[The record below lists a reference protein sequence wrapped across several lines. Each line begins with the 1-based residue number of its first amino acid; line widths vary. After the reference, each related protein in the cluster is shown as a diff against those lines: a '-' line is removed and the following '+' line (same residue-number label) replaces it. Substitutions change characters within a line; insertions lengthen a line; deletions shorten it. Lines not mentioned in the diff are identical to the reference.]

1 MKATRRDIEF
11 YQENMDRLQS
21 EKDREAA
28 RAVSMERELRELR
41 EGRAED
47 RRQMKEL
54 LGELRESS
62 RKLDRLEKSLEKK
75 DARIEELTARV
86 MELTGK
92 LANADYASFL
102 NRSRRF
108 KRSSE
113 QSRLLNRRDRKGRD
127 EEKDDFDGTPPSG
140 GTEAGITD
148 GSVPLPSVRKGNAGN
163 HAADGPSA
171 CDEKIVHKY
180 TDYFRLPEG
189 ARLMMRDGQPDKTLF
204 YFIEHRPAR
213 NICHVYEVVR
223 YIDADN
229 ETFRSSLPPEVKG
242 MTPVEGC
249 PLTSE
254 LLAMLITYRYGL
266 HLPEYRVREALRE
279 QGLRL
284 GNSVIDRYYG
294 MAEEKLMRLLQNT
307 LHREVADAG
316 YLMVDETT
324 AIVCVRDEASDA
336 RAYMKKYIWA
346 FFNKEKKLVEYVY
359 EGGSRSREVIRN
371 FFRTLDNL
379 NLTVTTD
386 GYAAYNL
393 FDTDECT
400 DALHCGCMTHVRRYF
415 VDSLAS
421 SHDAAM
427 AVIEAIEALF
437 TADSLG
443 RYLSEK
449 ERLEWR
455 QREVRPLLLRVR
467 QLAER
472 YKASPELMSDDILK
486 KAVNYTLN
494 QWPTLENIMKSGI
507 AELSNNL
514 CEQRMK
520 PIKLN
525 LKNSQTIGSED
536 AAKRHCVAYSLVE
549 SCRMLG
555 VSVMQ
560 YFRELFSRLSSTP
573 KEKRDELLPH
583 RLAAC
588 LPKIHQQTIFARS
601 L

>member
-1 MKATRRDIEF
+1 
-11 YQENMDRLQS
+11 
-21 EKDREAA
+21 
-28 RAVSMERELRELR
+28 
-41 EGRAED
+41 
-47 RRQMKEL
+47 
-54 LGELRESS
+54 
-62 RKLDRLEKSLEKK
+62 
-75 DARIEELTARV
+75 
-86 MELTGK
+86 
-92 LANADYASFL
+92 
-102 NRSRRF
+102 
-108 KRSSE
+108 
-113 QSRLLNRRDRKGRD
+113 
-127 EEKDDFDGTPPSG
+127 
-140 GTEAGITD
+140 
-148 GSVPLPSVRKGNAGN
+148 
-163 HAADGPSA
+163 
-171 CDEKIVHKY
+171 
-180 TDYFRLPEG
+180 
-189 ARLMMRDGQPDKTLF
+189 MMRDGQPDKTLF

-427 AVIEAIEALF
+427 EVIEAIEALF

>member
-21 EKDREAA
+21 EKDRESA
-28 RAVSMERELRELR
+28 RAASMEKELRELR
-41 EGRAED
+41 EAQAED
-47 RRQMKEL
+47 RKERKDLLKEL
-54 LGELRESS
+54 KEAN
-62 RKLDRLEKSLEKK
+62 RKLDRLGKSLEKK
-75 DARIEELTARV
+75 DARIEELTAKV
-86 MELTGK
+86 MELTEK
-92 LANADYASFL
+92 LANADYASYL

-108 KRSSE
+108 GRSSE
-113 QSRLLNRRDRKGRD
+113 QSRLLNRRNRMGRD
-127 EEKDDFDGTPPSG
+127 DEKDNFDGNPPSG
-140 GTEAGITD
+140 CAVGE
-148 GSVPLPSVRKGNAGN
+148 SVEESTPAPTAKKRKNGNRTSVSPST
-163 HAADGPSA
+163 

-180 TDYFRLPEG
+180 TDYFQLPEG
-189 ARLMMRDGQPDKTLF
+189 ARLIMRGESPDKTLF
-204 YFIEHRPAR
+204 HFIEHRPAR

-223 YIDADN
+223 YINADN
-229 ETFRSSLPPEVKG
+229 ETFSSSLPPEVKK

-249 PLTSE
+249 PLTAE
-254 LLAMLITYRYGL
+254 LLALLITYRYGL

-279 QGLRL
+279 QGLNL
-284 GNSVIDRYYG
+284 SNSVIDRYYK
-294 MAEEKLMRLLQNT
+294 MAEDKLLLLLKNA
-307 LHREVADAG
+307 LHREVSDAR
-316 YLMVDETT
+316 YMMIDETA
-324 AIVCVRDEASDA
+324 AIVCVKDEASDT

-359 EGGSRSREVIRN
+359 EGGSRSKEVIRK
-371 FFRTLDNL
+371 FFKTLDSL

-393 FDTDECT
+393 FDTEECT
-400 DALHCGCMTHVRRYF
+400 QAMHCGCMTHVRRYF

-427 AVIEAIEALF
+427 EVVEAIEAIF

-443 RYLSEK
+443 RYLSED
-449 ERLEWR
+449 ERLKWR
-455 QREVRPLLLRVR
+455 KEQVRPLLLRIR

-472 YKASPELMSDDILK
+472 YKADPELMSDDILR

-525 LKNSQTIGSED
+525 LKNSQVIGSEE
-536 AAKRHCVAYSLVE
+536 AAKRHCIAYSLVE
-549 SCRMLG
+549 SCRLLG
-555 VSVMQ
+555 ISVMQ
-560 YFRELFSRLSSTP
+560 YFRELFARLSATP
-573 KEKRDELLPH
+573 KEDRGELLPH
-583 RLAAC
+583 RLATC
-588 LPKIHQQTIFARS
+588 LPKIHQERIFERGI
-601 L
+601 